1 MKRHI
6 AQLGLTLALAAMVAA
21 CSNTPR
27 PSAAERLEA
36 FRANAGEP
44 VSSFSM
50 LGRRFSS
57 WSSLGNQAL
66 AVWTRPGQ
74 AYLLELN
81 SPCLDLNFA
90 TAISISNMMGRVSS
104 GFDSVYVRGGLNS
117 PMRLPCRINSIRP
130 VNVAA
135 LRQTNGDSEE
145 GAEVIDRPA
154 EEQQGQEQQGQP
166 AQPAQ
171 PQQ

>member
-6 AQLGLTLALAAMVAA
+6 AQLGFTLALAAMVAA

-36 FRANAGEP
+36 YRANAGES
-44 VSSFSM
+44 VSSFSL

-74 AYLLELN
+74 AYLLELD

-90 TAISISNMMGRVSS
+90 TAISISNLQGRVSS
-104 GFDSVYVRGGLNS
+104 GFDSVYVRGSVNNS
-117 PMRLPCRINSIRP
+117 PMHLPCRIKSIRP
-130 VNVAA
+130 VDLAQ
-135 LRQTNGDSEE
+135 LRQANGDSEE
-145 GAEVIDRPA
+145 GADVIDRPA
-154 EEQQGQEQQGQP
+154 EEQQGQQP
-166 AQPAQ
+166 AQPRQ
-171 PQQ
+171 